1 MNRIHP
7 IYKSFF
13 VVVISLAFLSM
24 NSIRKKFI
32 SREYNVCENVTVTE
46 YVEDFNENL
55 NFENI
60 STDLYIRNNTRT
72 LFILGLFDMSTK
84 WGRRKEGDLE
94 KMAAQLAVE
103 QINNI
108 KTTED
113 YRLELL
119 INDTMC
125 DPGIGMD
132 RLFHALYSKYS
143 IFVLIGAGCSNVTE
157 RLAQIVPHWNIIQIS
172 YGSSS
177 PYLSD
182 RNKFPLFFRTATSDS
197 SHNKAKIQFVKKF
210 DWKMVAM
217 FTENEHDFLLPVNGL
232 IADLEKADI
241 LCGASITFSME
252 NYKEQLGILK
262 NLNVRIIFGSF
273 SMEVTSK
280 ILCAAQNMGMLD
292 KYVWIIHERENSKWK
307 LSECQLERD
316 VTGIITVSDFNDNIN
331 NCLPLQ
337 IDDVNYY
344 EKLETLR
351 KYSSPYPKYS
361 YDAVW
366 AIFHALRGFPV
377 DEWFDYEG
385 DSYRFKST
393 VLENLIKKMN
403 SLTFFGIS
411 GSVRFNKGDRI
422 ANSLIRQ
429 IQDGKLR
436 TVAIFDSIKE
446 KLNFN
451 CTSCT
456 NIIWKNNEIPI
467 ARRILK
473 ISKKKIPDIIF
484 AGIVLFSTLGISASM
499 TILYFNLK
507 FKSRRYVKL
516 SSPNLTNVTVLGCV
530 LVYSSVIV
538 LGLNNSS
545 VNLNSYFDAFCS
557 IRVYLLSSGFSLT
570 FGSIMAKTYR
580 VHRLFT
586 FLKNGT
592 VRDKLL
598 KDQQLIALL
607 FIPLLLDGF
616 ILGSWLTVDPL
627 RKKIYNLTLVISF
640 LEKGVDYQPQVEIC
654 DCHNTIGWYVAMLG
668 YKTMFIL
675 MGIYMAWKTRHIKVA
690 VLNDSQYIGIC
701 MYTTVFS
708 ICIIVILNMI
718 SNNNIILT
726 HIIQSVIILIVT
738 TIIMY
743 FMFLP
748 IIKSVYGKR
757 DSADPIMLS
766 MGLTNVSNTRRFVF
780 NDSREILNRL
790 EIQNKVHR
798 KRLTKLDEEILQ
810 LENLLK
816 L

>member
-1 MNRIHP
+1 
-7 IYKSFF
+7 
-13 VVVISLAFLSM
+13 M

-557 IRVYLLSSGFSLT
+557 
-570 FGSIMAKTYR
+570 
-580 VHRLFT
+580 
-586 FLKNGT
+586 
-592 VRDKLL
+592 
-598 KDQQLIALL
+598 
-607 FIPLLLDGF
+607 
-616 ILGSWLTVDPL
+616 
-627 RKKIYNLTLVISF
+627 
-640 LEKGVDYQPQVEIC
+640 VEIC